1 MDMIESRWSIVNV
14 SEYLGVSENTLYAWR
29 SRNYGPPGRRC
40 GKHLRY
46 DPDEVKEWYY
56 QQPTGAVA

>member
-1 MDMIESRWSIVNV
+1 MSQIEARWKIEQVA
-14 SEYLGVSENTLYAWR
+14 EYLDITVNTVYAWR
-29 SRNYGPPGRRC
+29 SRNYGPLGRRC